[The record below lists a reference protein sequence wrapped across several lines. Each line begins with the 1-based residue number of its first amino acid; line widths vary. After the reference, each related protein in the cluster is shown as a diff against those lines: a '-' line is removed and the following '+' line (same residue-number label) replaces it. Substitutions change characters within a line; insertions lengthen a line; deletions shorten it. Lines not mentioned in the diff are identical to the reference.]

1 VIGGGSGGL
10 ACAKRAA
17 SYGARVAVVEG
28 KAYGGTCVNV
38 GCVPKKVMF
47 NAASVAETIKDAKE
61 FGFTVGDVS
70 FDWGSIKRYRDRYIQ
85 RLNGIYESGLDKVKI
100 TRFQGFASFEDKN
113 TLALTSSSL
122 TSSDDAAALPPRI
135 TAKHIVVAVGGKPNT
150 LGVPGEEHVIDS
162 DGFFALETQPKKV
175 GVLGAG
181 YIAVELAGVFHGL
194 GSETSLF
201 VRGDKALRAF
211 DTMISTQLDK
221 TMKHSG
227 INVVSGS
234 VSKEVTKEADG
245 TFTLHLE
252 NGEVVFTHFS
262 SYLFLNS

>member
-1 VIGGGSGGL
+1 
-10 ACAKRAA
+10 
-17 SYGARVAVVEG
+17 
-28 KAYGGTCVNV
+28 
-38 GCVPKKVMF
+38 
-47 NAASVAETIKDAKE
+47 
-61 FGFTVGDVS
+61 
-70 FDWGSIKRYRDRYIQ
+70 
-85 RLNGIYESGLDKVKI
+85 
-100 TRFQGFASFEDKN
+100 
-113 TLALTSSSL
+113 
-122 TSSDDAAALPPRI
+122 
-135 TAKHIVVAVGGKPNT
+135 VAVGGKPNS

-162 DGFFALETQPKKV
+162 DGFFDLDTQPKKV

-227 INVVSGS
+227 INVVPGS
-234 VSKEVTKEADG
+234 VAKEVTKEADG

-252 NGEVVFTHFS
+252 NGQVTHNFS
-262 SYLFLNS
+262 PLTFKNYYFRCNSLILASTSCWAPLVAPL